1 MIIYIFLCRR
11 VRNRWGFA
19 IANVMSGIFLV
30 ALVCIP
36 ADKVWL
42 KILFSVCGIFFSTA
56 SFDTNYVYTS
66 ELFPTVMRNAALGS
80 GSTVARIGALLAPF
94 VHQLGDMTYP
104 WVPIAVPGVLSVMS
118 GFLILLLP
126 DTKGKTLSDTLT
138 QEETKKFPI
147 SKKRNEL

>member
-94 VHQLGDMTYP
+94 VHQLTFKQG
-104 WVPIAVPGVLSVMS
+104 
-118 GFLILLLP
+118 
-126 DTKGKTLSDTLT
+126 
-138 QEETKKFPI
+138 
-147 SKKRNEL
+147 